1 MSTQVNPFILLDGT
15 AKEAIQFYEQAL
27 GAKVLFQQPFGDAPE
42 GTLPAD
48 AKARIAHSVLSIDE
62 AVFFVSDSIPGDS
75 LVTGNHV
82 GICLSTSDAS
92 TSQQFFE
99 ALQQGGKVEMP
110 LQEIYFSPAYGV
122 VTDKFGV
129 TFQIFTKRPR

>member
-1 MSTQVNPFILLDGT
+1 MSTQVNPFIMLNGT

-27 GAKVLFQQPFGDAPE
+27 SAKVLFQQTFGDAPE

-48 AKARIAHSVLSIDE
+48 AKERIAHSVLSIDE
-62 AVFFVSDSIPGDS
+62 TVFFVSDSIPGDS
-75 LVTGNHV
+75 VVTGNHV
-82 GICLSTSDAS
+82 GICLSISDAS
-92 TSQQFFE
+92 VSRQIYE
-99 ALQQGGKVEMP
+99 ALQQGGTIEMP